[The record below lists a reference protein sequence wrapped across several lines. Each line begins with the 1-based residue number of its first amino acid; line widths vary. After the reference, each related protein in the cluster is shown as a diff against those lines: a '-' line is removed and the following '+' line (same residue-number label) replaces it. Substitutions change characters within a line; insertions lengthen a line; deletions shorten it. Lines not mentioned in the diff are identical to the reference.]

1 MADPTKY
8 IKKILESCECT
19 FGSKPRKAGPPVE
32 ESDCPE
38 LDTSELCNDEQIRQ
52 YQTLIGQIKWAITLG
67 RLDIAASV
75 MTMSRFRQ
83 APRVGHLQQVKRIF
97 GYLGNLPHGAIRY
110 RTHEP
115 DYSYLPHKK
124 YDWERTVY
132 TSSREELPHDL
143 PKRLGKQVTSTH
155 NVDTNLHHD
164 LVTGSNRHS
173 MYPQCNSSSLALQE
187 TIDCGHSNFWFRI
200 SSCNDSC

>member
-1 MADPTKY
+1 
-8 IKKILESCECT
+8 
-19 FGSKPRKAGPPVE
+19 
-32 ESDCPE
+32 
-38 LDTSELCNDEQIRQ
+38 
-52 YQTLIGQIKWAITLG
+52 
-67 RLDIAASV
+67 

-97 GYLGNLPHGAIRY
+97 GYLGNLPHGPIRY

-115 DYSYLPHKK
+115 DYSDLPHKK

-143 PKRLGKQVTSTH
+143 PKQLGKQVTSTH
-155 NVDTNLHHD
+155 YVDTNLHHD
-164 LVTGSNRHS
+164 LVTGSSSHS

-187 TIDCGHSNFWFRI
+187 TIDCGHSNFWFRFLAAMTAVDQI
-200 SSCNDSC
+200 INLHLTLMYLGVPINPKSYMFGNNKPVATNA